1 MILTGKAKRAFIDH
15 HWQSKFKEE
24 DYKEYEN
31 YLDKAELNHLYSDI
45 IEWFDSVGIYIT
57 TRILKCDVYPFGF
70 VINDNIYAGIQNKFE
85 TRQEAT
91 ARAIEKAN
99 EIYNETR

>member
-1 MILTGKAKRAFIDH
+1 MILTGQAKRAFIDH

-45 IEWFDSVGIYIT
+45 IEWLDSVGIYLTIG
-57 TRILKCDVYPFGF
+57 RYGYILNTDDRSISRKTG
-70 VINDNIYAGIQNKFE
+70 E
-85 TRQEAT
+85 TRKEAT
-91 ARAIEKAN
+91 EAAIIKAN